1 MFFSLSTHT
10 SWLSASCPYG
20 GIRRRSQ
27 RSRNRDRTRSRFAVE
42 ALEQRSLLSFGTGGI
57 VVTSVSN
64 DDVAHAVALQPAD
77 QKIVVAGQTVAPNGS
92 EDAFAVA
99 RYTTTGSLDTSFNK
113 TGIVSTTF
121 NTAKT
126 DYGDFANAAAILGS
140 GAIVAGG
147 VRIHLEHEPRPFSV
161 DFRPGELEIE
171 RRAR

>member
-1 MFFSLSTHT
+1 M
-10 SWLSASCPYG
+10 
-20 GIRRRSQ
+20 
-27 RSRNRDRTRSRFAVE
+27 
-42 ALEQRSLLSFGTGGI
+42 
-57 VVTSVSN
+57 SN

-77 QKIVVAGQTVAPNGS
+77 QKIVVSGQTVAPNGS

-126 DYGDFANAAAILGS
+126 DYGDFADAIAILGS

-147 VRIHLEHEPRPFSV
+147 SAYTWNTNLGHFQSTFALASWKSNGASINRSV
-161 DFRPGELEIE
+161 PAE
-171 RRAR
+171 R